1 MDDTERE
8 IEEEILREAGIDP
21 EIDRKI
27 KNLHKTVDEK
37 LILLKNTPRNTP
49 EFNKLSDEILKAQLE
64 VLDLLKTLE

>member
-1 MDDTERE
+1 MDDIERE
-8 IEEEILREAGIDP
+8 IEEEILREMGIDP

-37 LILLKNTPRNTP
+37 FILLKNTPRNTS

-64 VLDLLKTLE
+64 VLELIKTLK

>member
-1 MDDTERE
+1 MDDIERE
-8 IEEEILREAGIDP
+8 IEEEILREMGIDP

-37 LILLKNTPRNTP
+37 LILLKNTPRNTS

-64 VLDLLKTLE
+64 VLELIKTLK